1 MRRSIIWAG
10 VVALALSA
18 PSAFAQGF
26 TKAAVCG
33 GYQYTRINPGQGVSG
48 DNFNGWDAAAQYN
61 WNRAFG
67 VKADFSG
74 AYKSVLGASLRQHTY
89 LFGPVISA
97 RSEKAALFAHA
108 LFGGAHASVDT
119 GTSFFGSASESAFA
133 MAFGG
138 GLDYNLNKN
147 FAVRVG
153 QFDYL
158 PTRFGDA
165 TQNNFRYSTGIVL
178 KF

>member
-1 MRRSIIWAG
+1 MRRSIIWA
-10 VVALALSA
+10 
-18 PSAFAQGF
+18 AFALIISATSASAQDF
-26 TKAAVCG
+26 TKAEVFG
-33 GYQYTRINPGQGVSG
+33 GYQYTRINPGSGVSG

-74 AYKSVLGASLRQHTY
+74 AYKTVLGAKLRQYTY

-97 RSEKAALFAHA
+97 RSEKATLFAHA

-119 GTSFFGSASESAFA
+119 GSTFFGSAGDSAFA
-133 MAFGG
+133 MALGG
-138 GLDYNLNKN
+138 GLDYNVNQN

-158 PTRFGDA
+158 PTRFGSE
-165 TQNNFRYSTGIVL
+165 TQSNFRYSAGIVL